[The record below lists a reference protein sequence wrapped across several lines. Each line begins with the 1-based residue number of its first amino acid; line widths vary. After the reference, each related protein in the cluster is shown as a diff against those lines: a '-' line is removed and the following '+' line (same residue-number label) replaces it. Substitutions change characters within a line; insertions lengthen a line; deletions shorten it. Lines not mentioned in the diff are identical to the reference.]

1 MEGDAPPPPFHR
13 LPSSS
18 IAFHRRLFGA
28 ALTSAPR
35 PHPIRLGLPVWLALM
50 LLACGGAPPQ
60 PPAPELPPF
69 LIPEPGPEAPVPPD
83 TGVVPMRL
91 ALNIPSYR
99 LEVYRGES
107 LIRAYRVAVGDSSF
121 PTPIGQFAISRVEWD
136 PWWNPPASEWAKGD
150 TVIPPGPENPMGR
163 VKLAFRDLYFI
174 HGTARGQSLGQP
186 ASHGCVRLANPQA
199 VELADLVQRY
209 GSSQLRGEQV
219 DSIAA
224 QAGSGNTKRFDL
236 QRPVLL
242 QLRYEVVEVRPDTVL
257 LYPDIYALEGTPLK
271 TQVLGALARAG
282 YDTTTLDST
291 RVNALELPRTGR
303 RVIPIDILR
312 RPATAPLGTPR
323 R

>member
-1 MEGDAPPPPFHR
+1 MVVVRGARALQDAK
-13 LPSSS
+13 
-18 IAFHRRLFGA
+18 
-28 ALTSAPR
+28 R
-35 PHPIRLGLPVWLALM
+35 PHPILLGLCLTLAL
-50 LLACGGAPPQ
+50 LLAACGGSPPPP

-99 LEVYRGES
+99 LEVYRGER
-107 LIRAYRVAVGDSSF
+107 LVRTYRVAVGDSSF

-199 VELADLVQRY
+199 VELADLVPRY

-242 QLRYEVVEVRPDTVL
+242 QLRYEVVELHPDTVL
-257 LYPDIYALEGTPLK
+257 LYPDIYALEGTPLRARV
-271 TQVLGALARAG
+271 TSALARAG

-303 RVIPIDILR
+303 RVIPIAILR
-312 RPATAPLGTPR
+312 RPTTTPAATPR